1 MQAFCPI
8 NFTVGEP
15 NMPRKKPPAKRECW
29 IKTETQEEKTARIAQ
44 QKANYEA
51 FQRQKNVNFMT
62 LTAGICASGD
72 AVAADTVDTDEQS
85 ERMNKLIDFYVDMG
99 RSLSKYEEHAKSLGM
114 TMDEYW
120 KV

>member
-1 MQAFCPI
+1 
-8 NFTVGEP
+8 
-15 NMPRKKPPAKRECW
+15 MPKMKTPALAEYK
-29 IKTETQEEKTARIAQ
+29 IKVETQEEKAARIAQ

-51 FQRQKNVNFMT
+51 FQWQKNVNFMT
-62 LTAGICASGD
+62 LAAGICASCG
-72 AVAADTVDTDEQS
+72 ADTATEDDADVQS
-85 ERMNKLIDFYVDMG
+85 EQMNRLIDFYVDMG

>member
-1 MQAFCPI
+1 
-8 NFTVGEP
+8 
-15 NMPRKKPPAKRECW
+15 
-29 IKTETQEEKTARIAQ
+29 
-44 QKANYEA
+44 
-51 FQRQKNVNFMT
+51 MT